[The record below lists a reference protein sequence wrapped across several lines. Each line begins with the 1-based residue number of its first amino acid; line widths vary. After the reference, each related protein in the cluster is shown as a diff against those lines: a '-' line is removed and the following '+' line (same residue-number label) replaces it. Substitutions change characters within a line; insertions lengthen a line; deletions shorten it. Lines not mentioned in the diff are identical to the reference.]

1 MSSRQKKV
9 VINHNSFVGLSSRS
23 KTGCLSCRKRKKKCD
38 EIHPICGPC
47 QKKGTECVW
56 RDFNIK
62 SQKYKFD
69 LKPMIESQN
78 LMRREKTVDNIRIAK
93 KSKNNITHYNN
104 QIKDNI
110 DNGKN
115 DKLSKTPVQKPIK
128 NKTNNIKFSTFKSKL
143 NNVTKINKVS
153 NNEIIE
159 PKEALNLIDPNSF
172 NDHIEKEE
180 ISVAESLLALSPTKI
195 QNIDHSIDN
204 LSNIQP
210 LDITNSDI
218 SPFKHSFNWFGESSH
233 HESPDIN
240 RAVEEL
246 MDNDKAMNYFI
257 NNVVEHVKSPA
268 FNPELNYLDLSIN
281 SAIKQAHHIINKRRR
296 SNQLDSHNSLNS
308 PSITFDA
315 DQFIDIKEE
324 NNNDITI
331 ENADEIND
339 NQKDL
344 PVIEGS
350 SLVPISNKDECDD
363 NEGVEEYDSNDK
375 YLPMDESQMLENLYV
390 SDNDLIGVFKSKK
403 LHPYLKPTVHLLLSK
418 NNSLKVIN
426 PTSPIMRQ
434 LDSTG
439 KLFLE
444 NYVTNL
450 AMNHLDIGTKQFFL
464 DYAISQAAHDP
475 AILYSLVAWGGM
487 FLVGRNN
494 EVAGIYFDKSLNFI
508 QNKIKNLKS
517 IDLDN
522 DKYIEILLSYVLLL
536 CAEIST
542 GDVGRWYHLL
552 LKCKDILNNY
562 GELRKFVNKNKD
574 NKVAKWILSSI
585 FYHDVLST
593 RTTDLGTVI
602 SMNEY
607 TDVFKTQKF
616 LQSYD
621 YGLDP
626 FYGLS
631 QDLYILLGEVANSKR
646 SLKNAK
652 FPLSVIQVQGLALE
666 SNKKYY
672 KEMEESWFEIFDC
685 RIINCKPP
693 SSMLDI
699 IIKDDP
705 DGKLLEHHLTF
716 FELTQICLRIYI
728 RITFKELEFDN
739 KIIQALWSRGI
750 RLFNILIGTKLQ
762 TLLGLSLLMLGVT
775 AVKDE
780 DRKRLKEMY
789 DKYLI
794 NYQILNVRVCWE
806 LIGQVWKQYDEQVVN
821 KERKFVD
828 WTEIVNTLGWNCC
841 FT

>member
-1 MSSRQKKV
+1 MSSQQKKI
-9 VINHNSFVGLSSRS
+9 VINHDSFVGLSSRS

-38 EIHPICGPC
+38 EVHPICGPC
-47 QKKGTECVW
+47 QKKSTDCVW

-69 LKPMIESQN
+69 LKPIIESQN
-78 LMRREKTVDNIRIAK
+78 LMRREKTIDNIRISK
-93 KSKNNITHYNN
+93 TSKNNITHFNK
-104 QIKDNI
+104 QIKDDVN
-110 DNGKN
+110 NGKIN
-115 DKLSKTPVQKPIK
+115 KLSKTFIGKEIK
-128 NKTNNIKFSTFKSKL
+128 KENNNIKVTPLKSKL
-143 NNVTKINKVS
+143 NNISTNQIIPDIINSKETLNTMNS
-153 NNEIIE
+153 NSSNDINE
-159 PKEALNLIDPNSF
+159 
-172 NDHIEKEE
+172 NDE
-180 ISVAESLLALSPTKI
+180 INIGEFLLELSPTKN
-195 QNIDHSIDN
+195 QNIDQQIDN
-204 LSNIQP
+204 LSNSQL
-210 LDITNSDI
+210 LDITNSEL
-218 SPFKHSFNWFGESSH
+218 SSFKHSFNWFGESSQYK
-233 HESPDIN
+233 SPDID

-268 FNPELNYLDLSIN
+268 FKPESNYLDLSIN

-296 SNQLDSHNSLNS
+296 SNQLDSHSNLNS
-308 PSITFDA
+308 PSITFDT

-324 NNNDITI
+324 TNNNI
-331 ENADEIND
+331 ENDEKIID
-339 NQKDL
+339 NQKNL
-344 PVIEGS
+344 SIVEGTS
-350 SLVPISNKDECDD
+350 ILSISNKEESDD
-363 NEGVEEYDSNDK
+363 NEEIEEEYDPTDK
-375 YLPMDESQMLENLYV
+375 YLPMDESQMLENVYI
-390 SDNDLIGVFKSKK
+390 SDNELIGIFKSKK

-494 EVAGIYFDKSLNFI
+494 EVAGVYFDKSLNFI
-508 QNKIKNLKS
+508 HEKTKTLKS

-542 GDVGRWYHLL
+542 GDVGSWYHLL

-562 GELRKFVNKNKD
+562 GELRRFANKNKD

-593 RTTDLGTVI
+593 RITDLGTVI

-607 TDVFKTQKF
+607 NDVFKTQKF

-652 FPLSVIQVQGLALE
+652 FPLSVIPFQKLTLE
-666 SNKKYY
+666 SNKKHYR
-672 KEMEESWFEIFDC
+672 EMEESWFEIFDC

-699 IIKDDP
+699 IIKNDP

-739 KIIQALWSRGI
+739 KIVQTLWSRGI

-775 AVKDE
+775 AIKNE

-789 DKYLI
+789 EKYLI